1 MSRISGVDL
10 PNEKRLDIGLTY
22 LYGIGRT
29 NVIKVL
35 KETAIDPA
43 RRIKTLTDEEISKLT
58 KYIETN
64 YKIEGDLRQEVNG
77 NIKRLREIGSYR
89 GMRHQR
95 SLPSRGQ
102 RTRSN
107 ARTKRGKRATVGA
120 MKKDDRIKQD
130 VAVKPTATPATK

>member
-29 NVIKVL
+29 NVIRVL

-58 KYIETN
+58 KFIEKN
-64 YKIEGDLRQEVNG
+64 FKIEGDLRQEVNG

-89 GMRHQR
+89 GARHQR

-130 VAVKPTATPATK
+130 VAVKPTATAK

>member
-1 MSRISGVDL
+1 MARISGVDL

-22 LYGIGRT
+22 LYGVGRT
-29 NVIKVL
+29 NVIRIL
-35 KETAIDPA
+35 KETSMDPS

-58 KYIETN
+58 KYIEKT

-89 GMRHQR
+89 GVRHQR

-130 VAVKPTATPATK
+130 VAVKPAATK